1 MYIKSLHPQP
11 VRLIAGAKVWGIIR
25 LLKKLRS
32 LYVKFRKFR
41 KFFRKF
47 RKYSVSNP

>member
-11 VRLIAGAKVWGIIR
+11 VFLIAGAKVRGIFR
-25 LLKKLRS
+25 VLKKLRIQF
-32 LYVKFRKFR
+32 VKFRKFR

-47 RKYSVSNP
+47 FCKYP